1 MRKSFLSF
9 MLPLLIISTGS
20 LGAPSQAADEA
31 AVRSVVMQQAGAW
44 NKHDAA
50 AYSALFTPDC
60 DVVNVVGWWW
70 KSRAEMQQKLTRA
83 FATVFA
89 HSRLTFTAVQVKF
102 LTQDI
107 AVAHARWTMTGAQM
121 PPGMPPPDAGIQTLV
136 LVRHGSQ
143 WLIAQFQNTVSK
155 PERPFPAQA
164 PAGARSAASRH

>member
-70 KSRAEMQQKLTRA
+70 RVARKCSRNSPVRSQPY
-83 FATVFA
+83 
-89 HSRLTFTAVQVKF
+89 SRTA
-102 LTQDI
+102 
-107 AVAHARWTMTGAQM
+107 G
-121 PPGMPPPDAGIQTLV
+121 
-136 LVRHGSQ
+136 
-143 WLIAQFQNTVSK
+143 
-155 PERPFPAQA
+155 
-164 PAGARSAASRH
+164 